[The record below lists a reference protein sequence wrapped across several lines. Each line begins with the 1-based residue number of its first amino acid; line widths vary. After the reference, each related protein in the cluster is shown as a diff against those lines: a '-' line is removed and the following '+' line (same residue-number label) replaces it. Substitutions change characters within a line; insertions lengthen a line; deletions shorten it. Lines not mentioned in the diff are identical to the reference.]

1 VALCCSLLLAGCGGD
16 DDGGGSGPTS
26 SPAQATEG
34 AAATEFNV
42 TLQEYIILPEADSI
56 AAGEVTF
63 NAENIGPDD
72 VHEFAIVR
80 TDLAPDALP
89 RLPDNTVDESAEGLE
104 VLGRVEEL
112 AVGESGSV
120 TVDMQPGAYV
130 LVCNLFEAAE
140 NEAHY
145 DVGMYTGFTVE

>member
-1 VALCCSLLLAGCGGD
+1 MESVD
-16 DDGGGSGPTS
+16 
-26 SPAQATEG
+26 
-34 AAATEFNV
+34 
-42 TLQEYIILPEADSI
+42 
-56 AAGEVTF
+56 AGEITF
-63 NAENIGPDD
+63 SVENIGPDD
-72 VHEFAIVR
+72 VLEFAIVR

-89 RLPDNTVDESAEGLE
+89 RLPDNTVDESAAGLE

-120 TVDMQPGAYV
+120 TVDLEPGAYV

-145 DVGMYTGFTVE
+145 DAGMFSGFTVE